1 MSQTI
6 VAPPKPKSPRTGG
19 VDKDAFAQ
27 VEKWMKV
34 IREVAGEQAT
44 S

>member
-1 MSQTI
+1 MSETI

-27 VEKWMKV
+27 VEKWMAL
-34 IREVAGEQAT
+34 IREVNREQTT